1 MTERLTQHLP
11 RWLQAEAARCGERFE
26 DDAARMAYVIAL
38 ARRNV
43 EEGTGGPFGA
53 AVFDRESGALV
64 AVGTNLVVRSHCSHA
79 HAEMVALALA
89 EQRLECFS
97 LGEVAGR
104 SFELFSSC
112 EPCAMCFGAIPW
124 SGVTRV
130 VSAATDADAR
140 KIGFEEGPKLPDW
153 AAALRER
160 GIEVDQGVLREEAV
174 AVFDAYVESGGIIYN
189 GAPRFSAK

>member
-11 RWLQAEAARCGERFE
+11 PWLQAEAARQGERFE
-26 DDAARMAYVIAL
+26 DDAARMAYAVAL

-104 SFELFSSC
+104 RFELFTSC

-189 GAPRFSAK
+189 GSPRFSAK